1 MDVTNLIAL
10 DLPHS
15 IAGHVVDFA
24 DVSFMYKGKRKY
36 ALKVFLE
43 KMLTDEEKQILKG
56 KKRVLGY
63 DSVYWHKYAPEIK
76 HSLFYVL
83 Y

>member
-1 MDVTNLIAL
+1 MDVTNLIGL

-24 DVSFMYKGKRKY
+24 DVSFMHKGKRKY
-36 ALKVFLE
+36 ALKVFLD

-56 KKRVLGY
+56 KKRVLGC

-76 HSLFYVL
+76 HSIFYVL